1 MTKTVMLDGRRKAS
15 AKQGDDV
22 TLARFV
28 KTPGEADTR
37 PRQLA
42 LDTRHPAYM
51 DGRSLFHNK
60 QVKKPE
66 TLRNLMVSGH
76 SNMKIGRDVRKG
88 KFRGYWIYTLSLEE
102 RATCPRSCHHWSDC
116 VLPDAK
122 VLMGDLSWRRA
133 ADIRAG
139 DRVAGFDEKATP
151 TGHRK
156 TRIAEVES
164 VEIHPR
170 PCVEVITDQGPLVTS
185 EGHLWLTKRDRTGFA
200 WRRAEDVRIGDL
212 TPFFARPWETATS
225 YEAGRLRGFM
235 EGEGHCVLTN
245 NQGFKRNSVG
255 WGQKPTQLM
264 QEIIDIATTLGFGVS
279 RSERISGVNK
289 TAISLAE
296 ITGGWRET
304 ARFIGMLR
312 PTRLVEKA
320 ELLWSDQWLAGRGAR
335 HAKVTDVR
343 PVGSQTV
350 VAIKTSTRTMVVDG
364 FFTHNCYGNHM
375 PWAKRVDHTTDD
387 FLPRLEQE
395 IEDLLAVRGRAGI
408 LVRLHALGD
417 FYSVDYV
424 RFWRMLL
431 MRHKRL
437 AVYGY
442 TARDVDS
449 DIGWAIRGLAADFR
463 ERAMIR
469 FSNAAWPLMATVPI
483 TRPEQCPP
491 NAFVC
496 PEQTGRTQ
504 ACATCAACWGTPKN
518 VAFIAH

>member
-1 MTKTVMLDGRRKAS
+1 MTKTVMLAGRRKAS

-66 TLRNLMVSGH
+66 TLRNLLVSGH

-102 RATCPRSCHHWSDC
+102 RATCPRSCHHWAS
-116 VLPDAK
+116 
-122 VLMGDLSWRRA
+122 
-133 ADIRAG
+133 
-139 DRVAGFDEKATP
+139 
-151 TGHRK
+151 
-156 TRIAEVES
+156 
-164 VEIHPR
+164 
-170 PCVEVITDQGPLVTS
+170 
-185 EGHLWLTKRDRTGFA
+185 
-200 WRRAEDVRIGDL
+200 
-212 TPFFARPWETATS
+212 
-225 YEAGRLRGFM
+225 
-235 EGEGHCVLTN
+235 
-245 NQGFKRNSVG
+245 
-255 WGQKPTQLM
+255 
-264 QEIIDIATTLGFGVS
+264 
-279 RSERISGVNK
+279 
-289 TAISLAE
+289 
-296 ITGGWRET
+296 
-304 ARFIGMLR
+304 
-312 PTRLVEKA
+312 
-320 ELLWSDQWLAGRGAR
+320 
-335 HAKVTDVR
+335 
-343 PVGSQTV
+343 
-350 VAIKTSTRTMVVDG
+350 
-364 FFTHNCYGNHM
+364 CYGNHM